1 MLTLKPIPLARKTVN
16 DNIVF
21 LMHYGVTAAILCLG
35 CFLLSAKQ
43 YFGEAIACHGE
54 GMPEDSMNIYCLAKG
69 TSTIRELI
77 PKALADEV
85 AAPGIGYYDSRVH
98 TKIMHYSYQWIPLVL
113 ALKTLALILPK
124 ILWNFWERKQLE
136 SLSRPVRGKDIDSE
150 EHVRWLATLLN
161 HFCQRERRRSNSY
174 ALKFFLCEM
183 LNLVAVLL
191 LVSSLCE

>member
-43 YFGEAIACHGE
+43 YFGEAISCHGE
-54 GMPEDSMNIYCLAKG
+54 EVHGDSLNIYCLSKG
-69 TSTIRELI
+69 TSTIKELL
-77 PKALADEV
+77 PKALTDEV
-85 AAPGIGYYDSRVH
+85 AAPGIGSYDSRVH
-98 TKIMHYSYQWIPLVL
+98 TKIVHYFYQWVPIFL
-113 ALKTLALILPK
+113 ALKTILPK
-124 ILWNFWERKQLE
+124 ILWNFWERKHLE
-136 SLSRPVRGKDIDSE
+136 SLSRSVRGKDIDSE

-161 HFCQRERRRSNSY
+161 HFCRRERRRSNFY